1 MDKKTLLGLLIIG
14 VILFSF
20 SWYNSKQQSQFD
32 EAKTLVDSLNAAN
45 AAAVQQTQ
53 KVEKITVTNSPAGDS
68 LRTAQ
73 AEQALERHLGS
84 SLFQATK
91 GTETFYTVENDLMK
105 IRFSNKGGRVA
116 SVELKDYKT
125 YGGQPLVL
133 FADTTSV
140 FDLSFFIKQGYND
153 SPDQRTGDYYFTPAD
168 GDRPDFRGRAGAE
181 KEFVHAVAVWI
192 RPPMWITF
200 TRSARTT
207 T

>member
-73 AEQALERHLGS
+73 AEQ
-84 SLFQATK
+84 SL
-91 GTETFYTVENDLMK
+91 
-105 IRFSNKGGRVA
+105 
-116 SVELKDYKT
+116 
-125 YGGQPLVL
+125 
-133 FADTTSV
+133 
-140 FDLSFFIKQGYND
+140 
-153 SPDQRTGDYYFTPAD
+153 
-168 GDRPDFRGRAGAE
+168 
-181 KEFVHAVAVWI
+181 
-192 RPPMWITF
+192 
-200 TRSARTT
+200 
-207 T
+207 

>member
-53 KVEKITVTNSPAGDS
+53 ELEKISATNSPAGDS

-153 SPDQRTGDYYFTPAD
+153 AQIRTGDYYFTPAETTD
-168 GDRPDFRGRAGAE
+168 LTFGAGQE
-181 KEFVHAVAVWI
+181 QKEFVLRLPVD
-192 RPPMWITF
+192 
-200 TRSARTT
+200 SASMPRCPRQMT
-207 T
+207 

>member
-105 IRFSNKGGRVA
+105 IRFSTKGGRVA
-116 SVELKDYKT
+116 SVEL
-125 YGGQPLVL
+125 
-133 FADTTSV
+133 
-140 FDLSFFIKQGYND
+140 
-153 SPDQRTGDYYFTPAD
+153 
-168 GDRPDFRGRAGAE
+168 
-181 KEFVHAVAVWI
+181 
-192 RPPMWITF
+192 
-200 TRSARTT
+200 
-207 T
+207 